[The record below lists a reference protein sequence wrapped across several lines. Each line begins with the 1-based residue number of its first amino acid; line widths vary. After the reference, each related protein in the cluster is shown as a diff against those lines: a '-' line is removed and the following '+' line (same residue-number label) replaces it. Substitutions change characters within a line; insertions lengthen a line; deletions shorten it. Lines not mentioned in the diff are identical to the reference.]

1 MKLNTSDQN
10 IRTYYFKVNDDVNSI
25 TVNGNIGHSYSGIL
39 YLSDTDNTSITN
51 TIDINFSKLV
61 I

>member
-1 MKLNTSDQN
+1 MLNTSDHN
-10 IRTYYFKVNDDVNSI
+10 ISTHYYKVKDDVNSL
-25 TVNGNIGHSYSGIL
+25 TVNVKVGQSYSGIL

>member
-1 MKLNTSDQN
+1 MLNRSDQN
-10 IRTYYFKVNDDVNSI
+10 ISTHYYKVKDDVNSI
-25 TVNGNIGHSYSGIL
+25 TVNVKVGQSYSGIL

>member
-1 MKLNTSDQN
+1 MLNTSDQN
-10 IRTYYFKVNDDVNSI
+10 ISTHYYKVKDDVNSI
-25 TVNGNIGHSYSGIL
+25 TVNVKVGQSYSGIL

-51 TIDINFSKLV
+51 TIEINFSKLV

>member
-1 MKLNTSDQN
+1 MLSTSDQ
-10 IRTYYFKVNDDVNSI
+10 IISTYYYKVKDDVNSL
-25 TVNGNIGHSYSGIL
+25 TVDVKVGQSYSGIL

-51 TIDINFSKLV
+51 NIDINFSKLV

>member
-1 MKLNTSDQN
+1 MLNRNDQ
-10 IRTYYFKVNDDVNSI
+10 IISTYYYKVKNDVNSL
-25 TVNGNIGHSYSGIL
+25 TVNVKVGQSYSGIL

>member
-1 MKLNTSDQN
+1 MLNTSDHN
-10 IRTYYFKVNDDVNSI
+10 ISTHYYNVKDDVNSI
-25 TVNGNIGHSYSGIL
+25 TVNVKVGQSYSGIL

>member
-1 MKLNTSDQN
+1 MLNRSDQ
-10 IRTYYFKVNDDVNSI
+10 IISTYYYKVKNDVNSL
-25 TVNGNIGHSYSGIL
+25 TVNVKVGQSYSGIL

>member
-1 MKLNTSDQN
+1 MLNRSDQ
-10 IRTYYFKVNDDVNSI
+10 IISTYYYKVKDNVNSI
-25 TVNGNIGHSYSGIL
+25 TVNVKVGQSYIGIL

-51 TIDINFSKLV
+51 TIDTNFSKLV

>member
-25 TVNGNIGHSYSGIL
+25 TVNVNVGHSYSGIL

-51 TIDINFSKLV
+51 IIDINFSKLV